1 MRIGPGGSSCKVV
14 WRSLAAPPGMA
25 DASTDFYCLCARMA
39 ELGLNS
45 A

>member
-1 MRIGPGGSSCKVV
+1 MRAVRGGSSCKVV
-14 WRSLAAPPGMA
+14 WRSLATLQVIV
-25 DASTDFYCLCARMA
+25 DASPDFYCLCARMA